1 MTALLLAVIPI
12 VLTALFA
19 GHVAVSRTGRLRKDI
34 LANLDLLGRLPA
46 EHPNRAV
53 LEAKNRELVGVLAR
67 RQQRRYG
74 PFTQAG
80 FSLGAYAGV
89 AAVSL
94 AFAFFGVLLAI
105 GVIPSTSASD
115 APDPGDGW
123 AGAVFFLV
131 IAAAAPWPRA
141 GPSAGSSESTWSR
154 RSSRPRPAR
163 PRGSMTA
170 IEDRHAR
177 FLTSI
182 RPRLDQ
188 LAPLMV
194 SEHGRGFWAVLDP
207 PADGVDSRV
216 GFLPEGPGLAALE
229 SPELAELLAELL
241 TRYDPAWRP
250 PTPDLP
256 GPFDPARD
264 HLLVIYEGGAAY
276 LYRLDGHPSQT
287 RPLLTVVSR

>member
-1 MTALLLAVIPI
+1 
-12 VLTALFA
+12 
-19 GHVAVSRTGRLRKDI
+19 
-34 LANLDLLGRLPA
+34 
-46 EHPNRAV
+46 
-53 LEAKNRELVGVLAR
+53 
-67 RQQRRYG
+67 
-74 PFTQAG
+74 
-80 FSLGAYAGV
+80 
-89 AAVSL
+89 
-94 AFAFFGVLLAI
+94 
-105 GVIPSTSASD
+105 
-115 APDPGDGW
+115 
-123 AGAVFFLV
+123 
-131 IAAAAPWPRA
+131 
-141 GPSAGSSESTWSR
+141 
-154 RSSRPRPAR
+154 
-163 PRGSMTA
+163 MTA

-241 TRYDPAWRP
+241 TRYDPA
-250 PTPDLP
+250 
-256 GPFDPARD
+256 RD

-287 RPLLTVVSR
+287 RPLLTVVSG